1 MPSKLTVALMRPYN
15 VAEALEG
22 GTVTTADRLYL
33 AHVETDDCLE
43 AIRLAREEVVAAD
56 TRDLKDLD
64 LIAFLEPT
72 SYAVLF
78 VAEGHINPVFWGW
91 QL

>member
-1 MPSKLTVALMRPYN
+1 MPRKLTVALMRPYN

-33 AHVETDDCLE
+33 AHVKTDDCLE

-56 TRDLKDLD
+56 TRDLKGRD
-64 LIAFLEPT
+64 LIAFLEPDG
-72 SYAVLF
+72 YAVLF